1 MKRLGRARENSL
13 RTTMGF
19 TLVELLVVIGIIAL
33 LISILLPS
41 LNKARETANRVKCA
55 SNLRQIG
62 QAILLY
68 ANENS
73 GNYPRGIW
81 ALSTN
86 GSGACTPSD
95 AGWGVSGASSTT
107 PYALTN
113 PFYGTFTANAGSGS
127 QTAWSTVNN
136 VPAALYLLLQ
146 TEDITSAVFVCPS
159 SGATS
164 DTFGGNGNSAL
175 NQANFTNIQSNLSY
189 SYANDFPD
197 VTAVGSGFR
206 MVAGM
211 EPSFAVAADINPGT
225 TGASGTDNVL
235 AVSTSSSSQD
245 MRLGNSNNHGKDG
258 ENVLYADGHVE
269 FQNNPFVGVDRDNI
283 YTRGGPLFSSGLG
296 QDLVASPYAVND
308 SVLLPTDDDY

>member
-1 MKRLGRARENSL
+1 MKRLGRAREDSP
-13 RTTMGF
+13 RSAMGF

-68 ANENS
+68 CNENY
-73 GNYPRGIW
+73 GNYPRGVW
-81 ALSTN
+81 QLS
-86 GSGACTPSD
+86 SGACYASD
-95 AGWGVSGASSTT
+95 AGWIQDGGSAGAM
-107 PYALTN
+107 TN
-113 PFYGTFTANAGSGS
+113 PFGTTYSNQYMA
-127 QTAWSTVNN
+127 TPPTSTVNN
-136 VPAALYLLLQ
+136 VPAALYLLLR

-159 SGATS
+159 SGAAADQYGGGANTS
-164 DTFGGNGNSAL
+164 L
-175 NQANFTNIQSNLSY
+175 NQTNFTNIQANLSY

-197 VTAVGSGFR
+197 VTGVGGGFK

-211 EPSFAVAADINPGT
+211 EPGFAVAADINPGT
-225 TGASGTDNVL
+225 TGGSGLDNVL
-235 AVSTSSSSQD
+235 AVTTSSSSQD
-245 MRLGNSNNHGKDG
+245 MRLGNSNNHSKDG

-269 FQNNPFVGVDRDNI
+269 FQANPFVGVDRDNI
-283 YTRGGPLFSSGLG
+283 YTRGGPLYGTNLG
-296 QDLVASPYAVND
+296 QDLVAPPYATND

>member
-68 ANENS
+68 GNDNHQ
-73 GNYPRGIW
+73 NYPRGIW
-81 ALSTN
+81 VLTSA
-86 GSGACTPSD
+86 GGCIPSD
-95 AGWGVSGASSTT
+95 AGWDTSGASAQGLTDPFNGPLTT
-107 PYALTN
+107 GA
-113 PFYGTFTANAGSGS
+113 TFTANPANPF
-127 QTAWSTVNN
+127 WSTVNN
-136 VPAALYLLLQ
+136 VPGALYLLLR
-146 TEDITSAVFVCPS
+146 TEDITPAVFVCPS
-159 SGATS
+159 SGATA
-164 DTFGGNGNSAL
+164 DQFGGGANTAL
-175 NQANFTNIQSNLSY
+175 NQTNFTNIQANLSY

-197 VTAVGSGFR
+197 VTAVGGGFKLNS
-206 MVAGM
+206 AAID
-211 EPSFAVAADINPGT
+211 PAFAVAADINPGT
-225 TGASGTDNVL
+225 TGTSGTDNVL
-235 AVSTSSSSQD
+235 AVTTSSSSQD

-258 ENVLYADGHVE
+258 QNVLYGDGHVE

-283 YTRGGPLFSSGLG
+283 YTRGGTLYGTGIG
-296 QDLVASPYAVND
+296 QDLEASPYANND
-308 SVLLPTDDDY
+308 SVLLPTDDNY